1 MSPDHADVAIIGAG
15 PSGLAAATELR
26 RLGVGSV
33 VVIDRESEAG
43 GIPRHC
49 FHQGFGVRDLR
60 RVMSGP
66 RYAASRAAAAER
78 AGAQI
83 MLGTQVTGWTPSGSM
98 ELTGPDGRRELS
110 ASAVVLATGCRER
123 PRSARLIAGTRPQGV
138 INTGTLQQL
147 VHIEHEP
154 VGSRA
159 VVVGAEHVSF
169 SALMTLR
176 HAGVRAA
183 AITTEHPR
191 HQSFAA
197 LAVGARLPHRT
208 RLLTRTRVSR
218 VHGRGRVEGVEV
230 TNLDSGVVERIAC
243 DLLVLTADW
252 IPDHELAVLAG
263 AVIDP
268 GTRGP
273 LVDDAGRTSRA
284 GIFAAG
290 NLLHG
295 AEPADVAALSGR
307 RVAGA
312 VQEHLA
318 GAAWPAGRVPVSCS
332 RAAALGRAG
341 PPPRRPRPA
350 GRALPAAGDRGF
362 AGRAAGNR
370 AGRPR
375 TGLAAAGQS
384 PDRALDEARRLMV
397 GAGRPVRRAGSDLG
411 AIGAPAPLSESGRA
425 TGCWE
430 ARCRRCCSAR
440 RPRRG

>member
-83 MLGTQVTGWTPSGSM
+83 MLGTQVTGWTPYGSM

-332 RAAALGRAG
+332 LPLRWVVPGLLRGGHAQLTGRYLLRATEDLLDVRLAIAQDGRE
-341 PPPRRPRPA
+341 
-350 GRALPAAGDRGF
+350 
-362 AGRAAGNR
+362 
-370 AGRPR
+370 
-375 TGLAAAGQS
+375 LAS
-384 PDRALDEARRLMV
+384 RRLARV
-397 GAGRPVRRAGSDLG
+397 LTGRSTRLDGSWSALVDPFGGPVQISVR
-411 AIGAPAPLSESGRA
+411 
-425 TGCWE
+425 
-430 ARCRRCCSAR
+430 SAR
-440 RPRRG
+440 RRR